1 MTARDSKLA
10 KVWQNVGMQ
19 FLPFADVATA
29 DLPLSKLLRLSLF
42 QVSVGMALALLVGTL
57 NRVMIVELGLSAWL
71 VAGAVA
77 LPMIV
82 APLRPLIGFKSDNH
96 KSYLGWK
103 RVPYLYAGTMFAFG
117 GFAIL
122 PFALLIMSG
131 DTDGPIWIGHVASAA
146 AFLLIGAGTQTVQ
159 TAGLALA
166 ADLAPEHKR
175 PRVVALMY
183 VMLLMGMVGSSLAFG
198 ILLADFN
205 PVKLIQVVQGVAL
218 LTMIL
223 NFVAGWKQEARNPS
237 RSKEKRADDPVFGDN
252 WRRLI
257 SIPGAKRFLFAT
269 ALGTA
274 AFSMQDIVLEP
285 YGGEVLHF
293 SVARTTLLTAL
304 LAGGSL
310 AAYAFAA
317 RLLGRGIDTYR
328 LAGYG
333 AMLGLPAFLLV
344 LVSGPFGLPVLFQ
357 VGAALIG
364 FGGGLF
370 AVATLVA
377 AMSLEAKGANGL
389 ALGAWGGVQAGA
401 AGAAMFFG
409 ALIRDG
415 VGALAAQGAL
425 GPVLSDSWAGYGAVY
440 QIELLLL
447 FFTLVAIGP
456 LARHAR
462 TERGDARFGLAEMPR

>member
-1 MTARDSKLA
+1 
-10 KVWQNVGMQ
+10 
-19 FLPFADVATA
+19 
-29 DLPLSKLLRLSLF
+29 
-42 QVSVGMALALLVGTL
+42 
-57 NRVMIVELGLSAWL
+57 
-71 VAGAVA
+71 
-77 LPMIV
+77 
-82 APLRPLIGFKSDNH
+82 
-96 KSYLGWK
+96 
-103 RVPYLYAGTMFAFG
+103 
-117 GFAIL
+117 
-122 PFALLIMSG
+122 
-131 DTDGPIWIGHVASAA
+131 
-146 AFLLIGAGTQTVQ
+146 
-159 TAGLALA
+159 
-166 ADLAPEHKR
+166 
-175 PRVVALMY
+175 
-183 VMLLMGMVGSSLAFG
+183 
-198 ILLADFN
+198 
-205 PVKLIQVVQGVAL
+205 
-218 LTMIL
+218 
-223 NFVAGWKQEARNPS
+223 
-237 RSKEKRADDPVFGDN
+237 
-252 WRRLI
+252 LI

-333 AMLGLPAFLLV
+333 AMLGLPAFILV
-344 LVSGPFGLPVLFQ
+344 LVSGPMGLAFLFQ

-377 AMSLEAKGANGL
+377 AMSIEEQGASGL

-415 VGALAAQGAL
+415 VGALAAKGAL
-425 GPVLSDSWAGYGAVY
+425 GSVLSDSWTGYGAVY
-440 QIELLLL
+440 QVELLLL
-447 FFTLVAIGP
+447 FLTLVAIGP

-462 TERGDARFGLAEMPR
+462 TDRGDTRFGLAEMPR